1 VSHQPRQPAVLST
14 AVVST
19 AVLSTALL
27 SLLTA
32 PAFAARTAE
41 LAPRLEAGA
50 SAPKQEDDKKAEY
63 EKRLAAAEGD
73 AAKLW
78 KVFEWCETRG
88 MEKEGRSVLRK
99 ILKLNEND
107 RKAHE
112 LLGEVEY
119 DGKWFATEKKVE
131 EYKKKQLEEEAKRTG
146 KAIYKGELVDPADL
160 PMLERGMVKTEGGDW
175 VSAED
180 FKKMSEGWVKQDLTW
195 VSPEELPNIEKGLWK
210 CGDKWLAEAEADA
223 YHAELGMWWK
233 VPSDNFVIYS
243 TCSRQTVEKIKEECK
258 RAFREFNRVLGKS
271 PATRVPIL
279 VLNSAEQYNSFAAG
293 TGRDPI
299 ELRGFSSLHGATI
312 AEVWAEPLREGM
324 SSAGMTYWNVA
335 VEADNI
341 RGPIFVRHA
350 AAQALAEGLDPSPK
364 TLAAIASQRAG
375 QAVDDDWWKEK
386 HFPTWFRYGAVSY
399 VERYIADQFVGANGD
414 PDWIR
419 KWSKENLIRVGGLDP
434 IDTILA
440 CSLSLEQF
448 DASTKLLNETGLL
461 MHFILDGKHP
471 PVAEA
476 HGALK
481 AAFKAGKD
489 PKALKLAFTNL
500 ETALKKSEAEFRKFA
515 GM

>member
-1 VSHQPRQPAVLST
+1 VFHPLPRRAVLP
-14 AVVST
+14 
-19 AVLSTALL
+19 TALL
-27 SLLTA
+27 ALFCA
-32 PAFAARTAE
+32 PGIAGGAVPSAHRVAAAVQD
-41 LAPRLEAGA
+41 GG
-50 SAPKQEDDKKAEY
+50 QDDKKAEY

-78 KVFEWCETRG
+78 KVHEWCELRG

-112 LLGEVEY
+112 LLGEIEY
-119 DGKWFATEKKVE
+119 DGKWFANEKKVE
-131 EYKKKQLEEEAKRTG
+131 EYKKKQLEDEAKRSG
-146 KAIYKGELVDPADL
+146 KAVYKGELVDPADL
-160 PMLERGMVKTEGGDW
+160 PMLERGMKKTEGGEW
-175 VSAED
+175 VSADD

-195 VSPEELPNIEKGLWK
+195 VSPEEIPNIEKGLWK
-210 CGDKWLAEAEADA
+210 CGDKWLNEAEADA
-223 YHAELGMWWK
+223 YHAAIGKWWK
-233 VPSDNFVIYS
+233 APTDNFVIYS
-243 TCSRQTVEKIKEECK
+243 TCSRQTVEKIKDECK

-279 VLNSAEQYNSFAAG
+279 VLNSSEQYNQFAAG
-293 TGRDPI
+293 TGQDPI

-312 AEVWAEPLREGM
+312 AEVWPEPMRDGFAT
-324 SSAGMTYWNVA
+324 SAGMTYWNVA
-335 VEADNI
+335 VEADNR

-364 TLAAIASQRAG
+364 SLATLASGRAG
-375 QAVDDDWWKEK
+375 NTIIEDWWKEK
-386 HFPTWFRYGAVSY
+386 QFPNWFRYGAASY
-399 VERYIADQFVGANGD
+399 VERYIADQFVGSDGD

-419 KWSKENLIRVGGLDP
+419 KWSKENLVRVGGLDAL
-434 IDTILA
+434 DTILA
-440 CSLSLEQF
+440 CNLSLDAF

-461 MHFILDGKHP
+461 MHFILDGKCP
-471 PVAEA
+471 PVVEA

-481 AAFKAGKD
+481 AAFKAGGD